1 MKMSNTDTSIQ
12 HGHGTKCM
20 NGHKLDKK
28 KGIEILR
35 LESKK

>member
-12 HGHGTKCM
+12 HGTKCM
-20 NGHKLDKK
+20 NGYKLDKK